1 MQFCVPCL
9 LGLEKLVADELK
21 KLNLQDV
28 RAENGRILCR
38 GTEADI
44 PRMNINLRTGA
55 RVLLVLST
63 FKAFTFEDLFQGVK
77 AIPWEDM
84 IPADGEFPVK
94 GYSINSQLHS
104 VPACQSIVKKAISTR
119 LSEKYHTEW
128 LAETGKRYQIRF
140 SIMHDEVMVCLD

>member
-1 MQFCVPCL
+1 MQLYLKP
-9 LGLEKLVADELK
+9 LK

-63 FKAFTFEDLFQGVK
+63 FKALSFEDLFQGVK

-84 IPADGEFPVK
+84 IPTA
-94 GYSINSQLHS
+94 
-104 VPACQSIVKKAISTR
+104 VPRRRRRSLFQATTAPSFCRKAG
-119 LSEKYHTEW
+119 W
-128 LAETGKRYQIRF
+128 LALLRGPA
-140 SIMHDEVMVCLD
+140 M